1 MRVVLGLSA
10 SPNVYT
16 LYIIFVSYLFIDLTP
31 CPIISCTLVLHFEVF
46 SIFQLSFC
54 FIFLRLCDVV
64 VCILFFGYLPCCVVC
79 CDIMC
84 RCGLWHRTL
93 HICPVTPDVLSF
105 PICEYVI
112 ICPFIN
118 PIASGTFFLCDCS
131 CCIRLWIS
139 KVGFWSFFSYLLL
152 FLFLFSFFQLCDVC
166 EAPLLSQVT
175 CLCGVYMWCED
186 LSLSSLLL
194 ILFLWF
200 FPVSLHVFSIF
211 TYLILSILFSSVLI
225 VRLSCI
231 VVECYS
237 HYIVIFHN
245 IISPSFLFSF
255 SCFSVIRVYRLFSV
269 FHLFSIY

>member
-1 MRVVLGLSA
+1 MWRITPNRVIVIFVLMICPSNACCPGLSA

-152 FLFLFSFFQLCDVC
+152 FLFLFPFFSFVMCVKL
-166 EAPLLSQVT
+166 P
-175 CLCGVYMWCED
+175 YYRK
-186 LSLSSLLL
+186 
-194 ILFLWF
+194 
-200 FPVSLHVFSIF
+200 LHVSVVCICGAKI
-211 TYLILSILFSSVLI
+211 YLCPPSCWYYSCGFF
-225 VRLSCI
+225 RLVFMC
-231 VVECYS
+231 
-237 HYIVIFHN
+237 
-245 IISPSFLFSF
+245 SPYLP
-255 SCFSVIRVYRLFSV
+255 I
-269 FHLFSIY
+269 